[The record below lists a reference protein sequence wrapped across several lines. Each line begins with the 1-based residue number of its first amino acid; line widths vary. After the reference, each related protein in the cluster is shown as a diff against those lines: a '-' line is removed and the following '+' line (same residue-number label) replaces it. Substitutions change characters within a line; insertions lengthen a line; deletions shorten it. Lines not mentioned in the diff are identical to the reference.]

1 MSKHHRS
8 AAALCLAAG
17 FLNPALAAD
26 AGELQQLRQEI
37 DAVKASYEA
46 RMLALERRL
55 AALQPDGGT
64 ATAAPA
70 STAFTAPVTANA
82 GAAPP
87 AAPPPAEPPA
97 PSYAAEPAS
106 ASAAAPSSASAF
118 NPAVSVIL
126 NGTYAN
132 LSHDPATYRLQGFIP
147 SGGDAGPGPR
157 GFSLGESEIGLA
169 ASIDPQYSGHL
180 TFSLTGDDR
189 ISVEEALFERQ
200 GAFDGG
206 TLKAGRFLSAI
217 GYLNSQHAHA
227 WDFVDAPLAYQAFFG
242 GQSKTDGL
250 QLRWLAPT
258 ERFVELGA
266 EAGAGNTFPGA
277 GSRNGAGSVA
287 LFGHVGDDWGDS
299 ASWRAGLSYL
309 RSRATDRSY
318 SDSNAAGQPVTDAY
332 TGSSQTWVLDGIYKW
347 APGGNATR
355 TNLKLQGEYI
365 QRREDGRLAYDVSG
379 VDASGDYRSAQSGW
393 YLQAVYQF
401 MPLWRAGLRYDR
413 LDSGTPTLGV
423 VNAGAASAADF
434 SLLQTA
440 KPSRGT
446 LMLDYT
452 PSEFSRF
459 RLQLADD
466 KSNPAAG
473 SDRQL
478 FLQYIVSL
486 GAHGAH
492 SF

>member
-1 MSKHHRS
+1 M
-8 AAALCLAAG
+8 
-17 FLNPALAAD
+17 
-26 AGELQQLRQEI
+26 Q
-37 DAVKASYEA
+37 
-46 RMLALERRL
+46 ALERRL
-55 AALQPDGGT
+55 AALQPDAATPAPLT
-64 ATAAPA
+64 AT
-70 STAFTAPVTANA
+70 V

-87 AAPPPAEPPA
+87 DPTRATEPA
-97 PSYAAEPAS
+97 PSA
-106 ASAAAPSSASAF
+106 AAAPSSASAF

-132 LSHDPATYRLQGFIP
+132 LSRDPAMYRLQGFIP
-147 SGGDAGPGPR
+147 SGGDAGPGAR

-169 ASIDPQYSGHL
+169 ASIDPQYSGRL
-180 TFSLTGDDR
+180 TMSVTGNDQ

-200 GAFDGG
+200 GVFDGG
-206 TLKAGRFLSAI
+206 TLKGGRFLSGI

-227 WDFVDAPLAYQAFFG
+227 WDFTDAPLAYQAFFG

-258 ERFVELGA
+258 ERFIELGA

-287 LFGHVGDDWGDS
+287 LFGHLGDDWGDS

-309 RSRATDRSY
+309 HSRATDRAWDDTSAAGLPV
-318 SDSNAAGQPVTDAY
+318 SNAF
-332 TGSSQTWVLDGIYKW
+332 TGNSQTWMLDGIYKW
-347 APGGNATR
+347 SPDGNATR

-365 QRREDGRLAYDVSG
+365 QRREDGRLAYDVAG
-379 VDASGDYRSAQSGW
+379 ANASGDYRSSQSGW

-413 LDSGTPTLGV
+413 LDSGTPTVGV
-423 VNAGAASAADF
+423 VGSGAATAADF
-434 SLLQTA
+434 SLLQAA

-446 LMLDYT
+446 VMLDYT

-459 RLQLADD
+459 RVQIADD
-466 KSNPAAG
+466 KSHPSAG

-478 FLQYIVSL
+478 FLQYIMSL